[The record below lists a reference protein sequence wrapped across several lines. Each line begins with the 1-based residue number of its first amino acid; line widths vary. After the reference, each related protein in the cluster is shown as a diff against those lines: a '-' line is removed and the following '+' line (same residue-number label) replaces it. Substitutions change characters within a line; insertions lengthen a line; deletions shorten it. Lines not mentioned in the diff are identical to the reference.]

1 MHKVISIIFS
11 VLLVS
16 ACANEPTA
24 ITLNPKLTNIQPV
37 VYQQLSAKLS
47 VNDIRASNHIVEV
60 LSNDKKSK
68 LIGTTT
74 SLEHVLNHQFSQELG
89 SQGLALVDSGDI
101 TLNFSVERARTYVN
115 QDVLDY
121 RANTI
126 IKLKVKVENPVQTLS
141 KTFTLRAT
149 NRGPLTA
156 DIHELQQDFNI
167 QLAKL
172 ITQVIEDEQLQS
184 FIKG

>member
-1 MHKVISIIFS
+1 MYKAIAVILS

-24 ITLNPKLTNIQPV
+24 ITLNPKLTINKQV
-37 VYQQLSAKLS
+37 VYQQLTAKLS
-47 VNDIRASNHIVEV
+47 VTDIRASNHIVEV
-60 LSNDKKSK
+60 LSNNKKSK

-74 SLEHVLNHQFSQELG
+74 SLKHVLDHQFSQELG
-89 SQGLALVDSGDI
+89 FQGLAIIDSGDI
-101 TLNFSVERARTYVN
+101 KLNFSVERARTYVN

-126 IKLKVKVENPVQTLS
+126 IKLKVKVENPAQTLS

-149 NRGPLTA
+149 SRGPLTA
-156 DIHELQQDFNI
+156 DIDELQQDFNI

-172 ITQVIEDEQLQS
+172 ITQVIEDEQLQN